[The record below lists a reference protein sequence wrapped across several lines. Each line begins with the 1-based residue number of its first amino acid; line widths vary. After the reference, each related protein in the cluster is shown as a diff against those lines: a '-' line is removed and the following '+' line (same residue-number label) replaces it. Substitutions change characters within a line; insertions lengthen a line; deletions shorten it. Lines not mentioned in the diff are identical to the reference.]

1 MTPNLNVDIIVN
13 SLVLELVMLV
23 LVSEVVKIALIIIFF
38 QDG

>member
-23 LVSEVVKIALIIIFF
+23 LVSEVVKIALIIIFL

>member
-23 LVSEVVKIALIIIFF
+23 LVSEVIKIALIIIFF